1 MEIIE
6 FFNSCIKNNSK
17 TLTIIDKLIKDFGYN
32 IKTDNMEND
41 IRTVILYNYY
51 KGTIKIIAKRLYKE
65 DYFEIIEYTELY
77 HKYFNEVK
85 KYEIY
90 TK

>member
-1 MEIIE
+1 
-6 FFNSCIKNNSK
+6 
-17 TLTIIDKLIKDFGYN
+17 
-32 IKTDNMEND
+32 MEND

-51 KGTIKIIAKRLYKE
+51 YGSIKIIAKRLYNE
-65 DYFEIIEYTELY
+65 DYSEIIEYTELY